1 MIVVILVAGFI
12 IGSLLMWTLAKA
24 AGDADKRLDELYQ
37 AFLLNISYITDVK
50 ANAKGYEQLAMMGLR
65 KMKKLA

>member
-1 MIVVILVAGFI
+1 MIVAILVAGFI

-37 AFLLNISYITDVK
+37 AFLLREESIDGSRSEKIGQ
-50 ANAKGYEQLAMMGLR
+50 AI
-65 KMKKLA
+65 

>member
-37 AFLLNISYITDVK
+37 AFLLREESIDGNCSEKIGQAT
-50 ANAKGYEQLAMMGLR
+50 
-65 KMKKLA
+65 

>member
-37 AFLLNISYITDVK
+37 AFLLREESIDWNCSEKIGQAI
-50 ANAKGYEQLAMMGLR
+50 
-65 KMKKLA
+65 

>member
-37 AFLLNISYITDVK
+37 AFFLERRV
-50 ANAKGYEQLAMMGLR
+50 
-65 KMKKLA
+65 

>member
-1 MIVVILVAGFI
+1 MIVAILVAGFI

-37 AFLLNISYITDVK
+37 AFLLREESIDGNRSEKIGQAI
-50 ANAKGYEQLAMMGLR
+50 
-65 KMKKLA
+65 

>member
-1 MIVVILVAGFI
+1 MIVAILVAGFI

-37 AFLLNISYITDVK
+37 AFLRREESIDGNRSEKIGQAI
-50 ANAKGYEQLAMMGLR
+50 
-65 KMKKLA
+65 

>member
-1 MIVVILVAGFI
+1 MIVVILVAVFI

-37 AFLLNISYITDVK
+37 AFLLREESIDGKRSEKIGQ
-50 ANAKGYEQLAMMGLR
+50 AI
-65 KMKKLA
+65 

>member
-1 MIVVILVAGFI
+1 MIVAILVAGFI

-37 AFLLNISYITDVK
+37 AFLLREESIDENCSEKIGQAI
-50 ANAKGYEQLAMMGLR
+50 
-65 KMKKLA
+65 

>member
-1 MIVVILVAGFI
+1 MIVSVLVAGFI

-37 AFLLNISYITDVK
+37 AFLLREESIDGSRSEKIGQ
-50 ANAKGYEQLAMMGLR
+50 AI
-65 KMKKLA
+65 

>member
-1 MIVVILVAGFI
+1 MIVSVLVAGFI

-37 AFLLNISYITDVK
+37 AFLLREESIDGNHSEKIGQAI
-50 ANAKGYEQLAMMGLR
+50 
-65 KMKKLA
+65 

>member
-1 MIVVILVAGFI
+1 MIVVILVAVFI

-37 AFLLNISYITDVK
+37 AFLLREESIDGNCSEKIGQAI
-50 ANAKGYEQLAMMGLR
+50 
-65 KMKKLA
+65 

>member
-1 MIVVILVAGFI
+1 MIVAILVAGFI

-37 AFLLNISYITDVK
+37 AFLLRETPTC
-50 ANAKGYEQLAMMGLR
+50 MR
-65 KMKKLA
+65 KSQCRKQKNFRKKVIERIALS

>member
-1 MIVVILVAGFI
+1 MIVAILVAGFI

-37 AFLLNISYITDVK
+37 AFLLREESIDGKRSEKIGQ
-50 ANAKGYEQLAMMGLR
+50 AI
-65 KMKKLA
+65 